1 MNFQVIGLNYKS
13 APISIRER
21 ISFSSG
27 KLYDALIALKGYVA
41 IEEAVIL
48 STCNR
53 TEFYAVTA
61 DAQSGHQAAQD
72 FLADFHKAPI
82 RFFRNHLYVY
92 NDEEALRHLFRVAAS
107 LDSMVIGETQIL
119 GQVKEAYSKAVEAKS
134 AGKAL
139 SRFFEEAIRLGKKV
153 HSETKIGRGAVS
165 VSSVAI
171 RLSKEAL
178 GTLKDKKVL
187 IIGSGKIAE
196 LAVRDLYSQGIRTV
210 VVANRTFAKAKELAS
225 RFRGTAINLKE
236 IIPCLS
242 RADIVISSTS
252 APHFLITY
260 PRMQEV
266 MQLRNHRPLFLID
279 LGLPRNISPEV
290 KEIENSHLYNLDDLT
305 SVCDANLKERLREA
319 AKAEQIIQRRLK
331 AAAQELLQ
339 FKKESL
345 VESRV

>member
-21 ISFSSG
+21 ISFSSR
-27 KLYDALIALKGYVA
+27 KLYDALIAFKGYGAV
-41 IEEAVIL
+41 EEAVIL

-53 TEFYAVTA
+53 IELYVVTA
-61 DAQSGHQAAQD
+61 DAQSGYQAAQD

-92 NDEEALRHLFRVAAS
+92 NEKDALKHLFRVAAS

-134 AGKAL
+134 AGKTL
-139 SRFFEEAIRLGKKV
+139 SRIFEEAVKLGKKV

-165 VSSVAI
+165 VSSAAI
-171 RLSKEAL
+171 RLSKKAL

-242 RADIVISSTS
+242 MADIVISSTS

-260 PRMQEV
+260 QRMLEV

-290 KEIENSHLYNLDDLT
+290 KEIDNAHLYNLDDLT
-305 SVCDANLKERLREA
+305 GVCDANLKERMREA
-319 AKAEQIIQRRLK
+319 AYAQQIIQKRLK
-331 AAAQELLQ
+331 AAANELLR

-345 VESRV
+345 AESKV